1 MKSLITKLKS
11 LFNTKEKSNKDKIIE
26 QVKKIREEKQLKEN
40 QEKNIVEEN
49 KENKENKEIKQENK
63 NNTNQDKRV
72 FELPIIKKEK
82 QENRYQKGRKYELY
96 IKNFF
101 EKKEYKVYP
110 KGYIE
115 KHKDGGIDLIA
126 YKDNEMALIQCK
138 NWTNPPKQKE
148 LKVFVTNCD
157 LYINQNKDKIKDKT
171 IRKLFI
177 TSNNKQDYGVKCFL
191 EEYNKQNNI
200 KAEYIIIGMED

>member
-11 LFNTKEKSNKDKIIE
+11 FFETKEKSNKDIIIE
-26 QVKKIREEKQLKEN
+26 QVKKIREEKQLNEI
-40 QEKNIVEEN
+40 QEKNEVEEIQ
-49 KENKENKEIKQENK
+49 EIKQENQVK
-63 NNTNQDKRV
+63 TNQEKRV
-72 FELPIIKKEK
+72 FGLAKSRKDNKES
-82 QENRYQKGRKYELY
+82 NYQKGRKYELY

-101 EKKEYKVYP
+101 ENKEYKVYP

-115 KHKDGGIDLIA
+115 KRKDGGIDLIA
-126 YKDNEMALIQCK
+126 YKNNEMALIQCK

-148 LKVFVTNCD
+148 LKVFVINCD

-177 TSNNKQDYGVKCFL
+177 TSNSKQDYGVKCFL
-191 EEYNKQNNI
+191 EEYNKQNDI
-200 KAEYIIIGMED
+200 KIEYIIINTED

>member
-1 MKSLITKLKS
+1 ML
-11 LFNTKEKSNKDKIIE
+11 IE
-26 QVKKIREEKQLKEN
+26 QVKKIREEKQKNEI
-40 QEKNIVEEN
+40 QEKNEVEEIQ
-49 KENKENKEIKQENK
+49 EI
-63 NNTNQDKRV
+63 
-72 FELPIIKKEK
+72 K

-101 EKKEYKVYP
+101 ENKEYKVYP

-115 KHKDGGIDLIA
+115 KRKDGGIDLIA
-126 YKDNEMALIQCK
+126 YKDNEMVLIQCK

-148 LKVFVTNCD
+148 LKIFVTNCD
-157 LYINQNKDKIKDKT
+157 LYINKNKDKIKDKT

-177 TSNNKQDYGVKCFL
+177 TSNKKQDYGVKCFL

-200 KAEYIIIGMED
+200 KIEYIMIDMED

>member
-11 LFNTKEKSNKDKIIE
+11 FFDTKEETKKDEIIE
-26 QVKKIREEKQLKEN
+26 QVKKIREEKELNEFKEEEN
-40 QEKNIVEEN
+40 QKP
-49 KENKENKEIKQENK
+49 K
-63 NNTNQDKRV
+63 
-72 FELPIIKKEK
+72 
-82 QENRYQKGRKYELY
+82 ENRYQKGRKYELY

-115 KHKDGGIDLIA
+115 KRKDSGIDLIA
-126 YKDNEMALIQCK
+126 YKNNEMALIQCK

-148 LKVFVTNCD
+148 LKVFVINCD

-177 TSNNKQDYGVKCFL
+177 TSNSKQDYGVKCFL
-191 EEYNKQNNI
+191 EEYNKQNDI
-200 KAEYIIIGMED
+200 KIEYIIINMED